1 MTGTA
6 RYLTFPGRGGEWVV
20 VDLTR
25 NARTVASCR
34 DERGAE
40 LIAALMN
47 GDLKALSS
55 ASADTVARCREA
67 IHGALRT
74 LRLRGR
80 PAVGVDAF
88 PQL

>member
-1 MTGTA
+1 MAGT
-6 RYLTFPGRGGEWVV
+6 RFLTFPGQGGDWVV

-25 NARTVASCR
+25 NAKAVASCR
-34 DERGAE
+34 DEQGAE

-47 GDLKALSS
+47 GDLTALSS
-55 ASADTVARCREA
+55 ASDDTVARCREA

-74 LRLRGR
+74 LRPRGR
-80 PAVGVDAF
+80 PSVGVDTF